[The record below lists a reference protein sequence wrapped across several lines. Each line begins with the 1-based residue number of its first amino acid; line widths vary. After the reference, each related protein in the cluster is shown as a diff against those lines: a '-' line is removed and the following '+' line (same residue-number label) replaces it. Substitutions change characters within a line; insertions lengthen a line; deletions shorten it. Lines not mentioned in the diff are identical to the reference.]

1 MCPAKGRFPN
11 GHNRTRRRKMKLNK
25 KSKAKLKAMLTEV
38 FLGEFESNKS
48 YYANKRQELIRMDAA
63 HRVLTK
69 LVEGGQR

>member
-1 MCPAKGRFPN
+1 
-11 GHNRTRRRKMKLNK
+11 MKLNK

-48 YYANKRQELIRMDAA
+48 YYANKSQELIRMDAA